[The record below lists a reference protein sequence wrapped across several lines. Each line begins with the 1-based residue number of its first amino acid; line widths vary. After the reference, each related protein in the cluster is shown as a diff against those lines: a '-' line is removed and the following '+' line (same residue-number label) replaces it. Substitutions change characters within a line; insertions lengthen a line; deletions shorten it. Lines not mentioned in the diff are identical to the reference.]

1 MTDYAIAAAVSA
13 FVRMVPPDLQAVP
26 GSGAQASQGDPS
38 VRERLVGE
46 QDVGSGI
53 PLDDALMAEDLEA
66 LPRAPSAYDTGELGR
81 RARLPFGACG
91 VRAAGERRLWSA

>member
-1 MTDYAIAAAVSA
+1 MAAAVPA
-13 FVRMVPPDLQAVP
+13 FVRTVPPDLQAVP
-26 GSGAQASQGDPS
+26 ESGAQASQGDPF

-46 QDVGSGI
+46 QDVGSGT
-53 PLDDALMAEDLEA
+53 PLDDALIAEDPVA

-91 VRAAGERRLWSA
+91 ARAAGERRLWSA